1 MPQIAQLAETY
12 ASQIFWLLIFF
23 GAVYFIVGR
32 GMVPKVLATVEQRD
46 SQIAADLAAAEA
58 ARAAADAE
66 EEAWRARENAN
77 RAAAQETVAKAK
89 AEAAAEKSFIPYR
102 SSRKKLAA
110 AQGKIDARVTEA
122 EAAIAA
128 ARTSALAEIEDVAV
142 EAAQD
147 IVARLAGL
155 KVTKPAAKAAVKEAM
170 SHV

>member
-1 MPQIAQLAETY
+1 MPQIAQLMETY

-58 ARAAADAE
+58 ARAQADAE

-89 AEAAAEKSFIPYR
+89 AEAAAASE
-102 SSRKKLAA
+102 KKLAK
-110 AQGKIDARVTEA
+110 AQAGIDARVAEA

-147 IVARLAGL
+147 IVQRLAGV

>member
-1 MPQIAQLAETY
+1 MPQIAQLMETY

-23 GAVYFIVGR
+23 GTVYFIVGR
-32 GMVPKVLATVEQRD
+32 GMVPKVMATVDQRD

-58 ARAAADAE
+58 ARAQADAE

-77 RAAAQETVAKAK
+77 RAAAQETVAAAK
-89 AEAAAEKSFIPYR
+89 AQAAAASEA
-102 SSRKKLAA
+102 KLAA
-110 AQGKIDARVTEA
+110 AQQGIDARITAA
-122 EAAIAA
+122 ETAISA

-147 IVARLAGL
+147 IVQRLAGIT
-155 KVTKPAAKAAVKEAM
+155 VTKPAAKSAVKVAM